1 MSKLRRGILKA
12 AFSVAALSTAAA
24 AIGAF
29 SEDPAIAR
37 TRQQALMLDDLYK
50 TSVVL
55 ITEHYVKDPST
66 LSAAS
71 AAKALFE
78 AMKQKG
84 WHEARLVG
92 FNNTLFNPEN
102 QPKDDFEQTAQS
114 KLMAGEAHYERTI
127 KEADGKRYLYFAT
140 PVPVVMEKCV
150 MCHAD
155 FKDETGPIGA
165 LSYKIPVIE

>member
-1 MSKLRRGILKA
+1 MSKLPREILKI
-12 AFSVAALSTAAA
+12 AFAVGTLSTAAA

-55 ITEHYVKDPST
+55 ITQHYVQDPSP

-92 FNNTLFNPEN
+92 FQKTLFNPEN
-102 QPKDDFEQTAQS
+102 QPRDDFEKTAQT
-114 KLMAGEAHYERTI
+114 KLMAGKAYYQRTI

-140 PVPVVMEKCV
+140 SVPVVMEKCV
-150 MCHAD
+150 MFHAD
-155 FKDETGPIGA
+155 FKDKTGPIGA
-165 LSYKIPVIE
+165 LSYNIPVIE